1 MSNDTPQSP
10 VDPEE
15 PRRHGADPE
24 DVRGIT
30 PPSDGE
36 DQLASAEPGSPD
48 EAAAR
53 PASGGMS
60 DGANEAPDGAHE
72 VPDGAHEV
80 PDGAHEVPTDF
91 SEESAAAT
99 GNLTE
104 SQEPGTAAADLP
116 TGAPEVAADAS
127 EVPTDASEAG
137 TDAGA
142 DSHTLTGTGLSA
154 AHDATETE
162 PVPAS
167 EPVPAAGSAPV
178 AGPDPAAGPATE
190 PASATDR
197 TPHAYD
203 APAAEPADSGNV
215 AETPLLLPPE
225 PSGIAAEPAAS
236 SPPAA
241 APTPVFVVAPTPPK
255 ARGNRLMGILIDVVA
270 TVAFAIVFAAVALG
284 LYALN
289 RPHLAVDLW
298 ERYLQTPG
306 FWVPVVV
313 FFLAYA
319 LLIAIVNRGRW
330 VAYIVGSFFVGVI
343 VYFGYIGGALLTV
356 HAWQLSLEN
365 ATQFLGTLWAN
376 PLTLAAAIVA
386 REASLWFGAWIAARG
401 RRVRAANLEAQRE
414 YDRRLAAGPTGGQS
428 TTS

>member
-1 MSNDTPQSP
+1 MSNETPQSP

-24 DVRGIT
+24 DVTGIT

-48 EAAAR
+48 EAAVR

-60 DGANEAPDGAHE
+60 DGAHE
-72 VPDGAHEV
+72 VPDGAHE
-80 PDGAHEVPTDF
+80 APTDF

-116 TGAPEVAADAS
+116 TGDPEVAADAS
-127 EVPTDASEAG
+127 EVPTDASEARTG
-137 TDAGA
+137 AGA

-154 AHDATETE
+154 AHDAPETE
-162 PVPAS
+162 PVPAA
-167 EPVPAAGSAPV
+167 EPDPAAGSAP
-178 AGPDPAAGPATE
+178 ATEPAPAAE

-203 APAAEPADSGNV
+203 TPAAEPADSGNV